1 MGKILSIIIGIT
13 VIISGL
19 ALCLFWISDV
29 IVLLKGIIPFVLLFG
44 GLIALLA
51 GISEFQDT
59 IKEKK

>member
-1 MGKILSIIIGIT
+1 MGKILSIIIGII

>member
-1 MGKILSIIIGIT
+1 MGKILSIILGIS